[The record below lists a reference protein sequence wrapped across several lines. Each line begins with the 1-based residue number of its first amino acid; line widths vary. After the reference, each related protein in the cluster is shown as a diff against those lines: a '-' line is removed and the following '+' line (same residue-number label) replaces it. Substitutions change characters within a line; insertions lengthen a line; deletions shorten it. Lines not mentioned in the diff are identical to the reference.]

1 MINNIKPKNEC
12 YHFHFLKRP
21 LIYTFYASCL
31 LCIVPG
37 RAYHVNVQDKQNLFI
52 FIDFKVRLT
61 NNLMYA
67 FVYILIFNF
76 HC

>member
-21 LIYTFYASCL
+21 LIYLL

-61 NNLMYA
+61 NNLMYF
-67 FVYILIFNF
+67 FVDILIFNF